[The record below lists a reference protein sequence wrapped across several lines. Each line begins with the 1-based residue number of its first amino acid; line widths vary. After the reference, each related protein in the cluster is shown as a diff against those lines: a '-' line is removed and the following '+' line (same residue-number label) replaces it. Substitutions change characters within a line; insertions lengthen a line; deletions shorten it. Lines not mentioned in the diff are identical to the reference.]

1 MINQTIRY
9 LRRRLILLSHFMSGR
24 FWWFNQKISRETN
37 HSTFCNILR
46 NQFCEIT
53 NQISKFILYW
63 RECLVN
69 KIICYVFSLFLT
81 KNLFYNVKKKL
92 SSIKK
97 IKKLHNTEIWRLSF
111 SPFIR
116 GSNILLI
123 CVYIKPLY
131 RDTWR
136 GIYKQLHK
144 GIIVKIFSG
153 E

>member
-81 KNLFYNVKKKL
+81 KNLFYNVKKKNIQHQKNQKTTQHGNL
-92 SSIKK
+92 KTFIQSVHKRIKYPFNLC
-97 IKKLHNTEIWRLSF
+97 LHQTSLQGHLERHI
-111 SPFIR
+111 
-116 GSNILLI
+116 
-123 CVYIKPLY
+123 
-131 RDTWR
+131 
-136 GIYKQLHK
+136 
-144 GIIVKIFSG
+144 
-153 E
+153 